1 MDKGVPKSPF
11 PPLMSLTPAVGPRR
25 IRLCFLASLWILGL
39 TWAVQAAP
47 VAPSHL
53 HAVVIQQSPNNL
65 AVIRLFWNDN
75 SVGETGFRFRYTADG
90 GAQQTFDI
98 GSGSFSGTTGALAS
112 NVTVGLGVTYVI
124 DVSAFDG
131 SSTSAYSGQPITI
144 VTAPFN
150 APVIKGTSLRSD
162 GSVLMLWSD
171 NSYAEA
177 GYLVEMREQSVG
189 SFLPVTPPEV
199 ANQDWMLLPVMKPG
213 VRYEVRMR
221 AYQGAASSPSAVTA
235 YSNVVLTDVIP
246 GLVAPSNLVVT
257 ATDETSVSMTLQDN
271 SANAIGYEVEISYAG
286 MNQYSEFATIA
297 DPYVEGSILDTLAF
311 PDSVPPGTALD
322 FRVRSFFQE
331 TQNGP
336 RTYSPWSPT
345 GTVTTPFYAP
355 TNFSATASAS
365 PYHIT
370 FNWTDTSRVEE
381 AYELQFREAGVGGL
395 FYTRKYITGR
405 DLTSPY
411 QTSYADL
418 PGFKPGT
425 TYEFRLR
432 SVLGDL
438 ETAYTSV
445 ATVTTPPG
453 FSSPLSVQVYVNVP
467 FTWTLSTLSQTT
479 RTGISASSLPAG
491 VSLAQPSNTAVI
503 GTITTPGVY
512 TFPLTATFQGG
523 ATHQTTMTVRAIHM
537 PAAPLMPTPVP
548 DQTLTLSTSV
558 QISLQ
563 NYFSDPDSES
573 VLRLHT
579 NLGDVDLL
587 LHQTA
592 TPQTVANFLSYVNSG
607 RFDGALF
614 HRSEDQFVFQ
624 GGGYK
629 VNGSNWFEPI
639 STFAPVPNEP
649 GLQNAVG
656 TVAMAKLEDLPHSAT
671 SQFFFNLND
680 NQANLDFQNDGFTVF
695 ARVGLASYPVLTQMA
710 LAPVGDYNVPVQYGP
725 GAEDIF
731 STPFYNLPLT
741 AAPPAGPH
749 SLDLSKLIKI
759 SSTESVPAIVYEI
772 VTPPNA
778 AVAIASVESGSTLK
792 IVPVAP
798 GITTVRVSAV
808 DRDGQATAHTLN
820 LNVTQTFAEWASRQS
835 LSGSDA
841 LVTGDLDKDG
851 LSALEEFAFMGDP
864 TKSLANERPVA
875 STATSG
881 GGTFL
886 QVTFP
891 VRHQTTGLTYVV
903 EGSSNLAPT
912 GWVPVW
918 TSSDGLAVPAVV
930 GVVPGAGFDT
940 VTVRDSVSTSA
951 TDRRFLRVRLVVP

>member
-1 MDKGVPKSPF
+1 
-11 PPLMSLTPAVGPRR
+11 MSLTPAVGFRR
-25 IRLCFLASLWILGL
+25 ICRALVTVWILGL

-47 VAPSHL
+47 VAPSRVHGVL
-53 HAVVIQQSPNNL
+53 VGSIPNTGL
-65 AVIRLFWNDN
+65 IRLSLYWEDN
-75 SVGETGFRFRYTADG
+75 SVGETGFRFRISENG
-90 GAQQTFDI
+90 GPQQTFDV
-98 GSGSFSGTTGALAS
+98 GSGPFSTTTG
-112 NVTVGLGVTYVI
+112 GLKCDIPVVPGATYVI
-124 DVSAFDG
+124 DGCSFDG
-131 SSTSAYSGQPITI
+131 TGPSSYTGQPITI
-144 VTAPFN
+144 TAASFN
-150 APVIKGTSLRSD
+150 APVIQGTYLRSD
-162 GSVLMLWSD
+162 GSVVMLWSD
-171 NSYAEA
+171 NSYTET

-189 SFLPVTPPEV
+189 NFLPVTPPEA
-199 ANQDWMLLPVMKPG
+199 ANQDWMILPLMKPG

-235 YSNVVLTDVIP
+235 YSNTVLTDVIP

-257 ATDETSVSMTLQDN
+257 ATNETSVSMTLQDN

-286 MNQYSEFATIA
+286 MNQFSAFATVA
-297 DPYVEGSILDTLAF
+297 DPYIEGSNGVDTLAF

-336 RTYSPWSPT
+336 RTYSSWSPT

-355 TNFSATASAS
+355 TNFSATATAS

-381 AYELQFREAGVGGL
+381 AYELQFREAGSGGL

-467 FTWTLSTLSQTT
+467 FTWTLSTLSQTS

-491 VSLAQPSNTAVI
+491 VTLLQPSVI

-512 TFPLTATFQGG
+512 TFPITATFQGG

-548 DQTLTLSTSV
+548 DQTLTLSAPV
-558 QISLQ
+558 QIPLQ

-579 NLGDVDLL
+579 NLGNVDLL

-607 RFDGALF
+607 RFDGTLF

-639 STFAPVPNEP
+639 PTYAPVPNEP

-671 SQFFFNLND
+671 SQFFFNMND
-680 NQANLDFQNDGFTVF
+680 NQANLDGQNDGFTVF
-695 ARVGLASYPVLTQMA
+695 ARVGLTSYPVLSQMA
-710 LAPVGDYNVPVQYGP
+710 AAPVGDYNVPVQYGP
-725 GAEDIF
+725 GAEDVF
-731 STPFYNLPLT
+731 STAFYNLPLT

-759 SSTESVPAIVYEI
+759 TSTEPVPALVYEI

-778 AVAIASVESGSTLK
+778 AVAIASVENGTTLK
-792 IVPVAP
+792 IDPVAP

-808 DRDGQATAHTLN
+808 DRDGQATAHTVN
-820 LNVTQTFAEWASRQS
+820 VNVTQTFAEWASRQS
-835 LSGSDA
+835 LSGPDA

-864 TKSLANERPVA
+864 AKSLANERPVA
-875 STATSG
+875 SSASAG
-881 GGTFL
+881 GDTFL
-886 QVTFP
+886 QLTFP
-891 VRHQTTGLTYVV
+891 VRHQTAGLTYIV
-903 EGSSNLAPT
+903 EGCNDLVTPD
-912 GWVPVW
+912 WLPVW
-918 TSSDGLAVPAVV
+918 TSHDTLTATAVV
-930 GVVPGAGFDT
+930 SVVPGAGFDT
-940 VTVRDSVSTSA
+940 VTVRDSVSTA
-951 TDRRFLRVRLVVP
+951 TSSRRFLRVRLVTP

>member
-1 MDKGVPKSPF
+1 
-11 PPLMSLTPAVGPRR
+11 MSRTPAVGFRR
-25 IRLCFLASLWILGL
+25 IRRCFLAALWILGL
-39 TWAVQAAP
+39 TLSAQAAP

-53 HAVVIQQSPNNL
+53 HAVVIQQSPNSL

-98 GSGSFSGTTGALAS
+98 GSGSFSGSTGALAS

-131 SSTSAYSGQPITI
+131 SGTSAYSGQPITI

-221 AYQGAASSPSAVTA
+221 AYQGSAASPSAVTA
-235 YSNVVLTDVIP
+235 YSNTVLTDVIP
-246 GLVAPSNLVVT
+246 GLLAPSDLAVT

-286 MNQYSEFATIA
+286 MNQFSAFATLA
-297 DPYVEGSILDTLAF
+297 DPNVEGSNGVDTLVF

-336 RTYSPWSPT
+336 RTYSPWSAT

-355 TNFSATASAS
+355 TNFSAAATAS

-381 AYELQFREAGVGGL
+381 AYELQFREAGTGGL
-395 FYTRKYITGR
+395 FYTRKYIMGR
-405 DLTSPY
+405 DLTSPF

-438 ETAYTSV
+438 ETAYTPV

-453 FSSPLSVQVYVNVP
+453 FSSPLSLHVYVNVP
-467 FTWTLSTLSQTT
+467 FTWTVSTLSQTP
-479 RTGISASSLPAG
+479 RTGVSAPALPEGVILLQPAG
-491 VSLAQPSNTAVI
+491 DSLI
-503 GTITTPGVY
+503 GTITAPGVY
-512 TFPLTATFQGG
+512 TFPITATFQGG
-523 ATHQTTMTVRAIHM
+523 ATHQTTMTLRAIHQFSSPVM
-537 PAAPLMPTPVP
+537 QTPVP
-548 DQTLTLSTSV
+548 HQVLTLSTPAE
-558 QISLQ
+558 LPLP
-563 NYFSDPDSES
+563 NHFTDPDSES
-573 VLRLHT
+573 IVRLHT
-579 NLGDVDLL
+579 SLGEVDLL
-587 LHQTA
+587 LYQTA
-592 TPQTVANFLSYVNSG
+592 TPQTVANFLGYVTSG

-614 HRSEDQFVFQ
+614 HRSESGFVFQ

-629 VNGSNWFEPI
+629 LNGSNWFEPI
-639 STFAPVPNEP
+639 PTDAPVPNEP
-649 GLQNAVG
+649 GLPNRAG
-656 TVAMAKLEDLPHSAT
+656 TVAMAKQEDLPHSAT
-671 SQFFFNLND
+671 NQFFFNIND
-680 NQANLDFQNDGFTVF
+680 NQDNLDYQNGGFTVF
-695 ARVGLASYPVLTQMA
+695 ARVGLASYPVLSQMA
-710 LAPVGDYNVPVQYGP
+710 NAAVGDYNVPVQYGP
-725 GAEDIF
+725 GAEDVVT
-731 STPFYNLPLT
+731 TPFYNLPLT

-749 SLDLSKLIKI
+749 SLDLSKLVKI
-759 SSTESVPAIVYEI
+759 TSAETVPALVYQV
-772 VTPPNA
+772 VTPPLA
-778 AVAIASVESGSTLK
+778 SIALASIEGGSTLK
-792 IVPVAP
+792 IEPVGTGVTSVEIA
-798 GITTVRVSAV
+798 AV
-808 DRDGQATAHTLN
+808 DRDGQSTTHT
-820 LNVTQTFAEWASRQS
+820 VTVQVNQTFAEWASRNS
-835 LSGSDA
+835 LSGLDA
-841 LVTGDLDKDG
+841 QITGDADQDG

-864 TKSLANERPVA
+864 AKSLATERPVA
-875 STATSG
+875 SSASAG

-886 QVTFP
+886 QLTFP
-891 VRHQTTGLTYVV
+891 VRRQTTGLTYVV
-903 EGSSNLAPT
+903 EGSDDLVPT
-912 GWVPVW
+912 GWVPIW
-918 TSSDGLAVPAVV
+918 TSSDGLAAPAVAD
-930 GVVPGAGFDT
+930 VVPGAGFDT
-940 VTVRDSVSTSA
+940 VTVRDSVSTA
-951 TDRRFLRVRLVVP
+951 TSPRRFLRVRLVTP